1 MTAMEIVRRIGP
13 RGQTALKAGVV
24 IVALL
29 ILTIWLALTP
39 PGILGKA
46 DAIGYAVCH
55 RIELRSFWIGDR
67 PTPLCARCSGMYLGM
82 LTGFIFQW
90 VQGKR
95 GGLPPL
101 RISIPLSIFLITFGV
116 DGLNSYL
123 HFFPQAPTLYQP
135 SNLLRLATGSGLGLL
150 VAVIFLPLF
159 NQYFWT
165 EPDPRPALANYRQV
179 GLLLFMVGL
188 VATVM
193 FLQIPGLIT
202 LLAILSAATV
212 WLVLGMCYTL
222 LWMTVFQRENSF
234 SSLKSGWLLLTM
246 GFTTALIQIG
256 AVDWLRYTLTGTWS
270 GFTF

>member
-1 MTAMEIVRRIGP
+1 MKIIQRISP
-13 RGQTALKAGVV
+13 RAKTLLKAGL
-24 IVALL
+24 ALL
-29 ILTIWLALTP
+29 ALLALTLWLALTP

-90 VQGKR
+90 AQGKR
-95 GGLPPL
+95 SALPPL

-123 HFFPQAPTLYQP
+123 HFFPQAPTLYTP
-135 SNLLRLATGSGLGLL
+135 TNLLRLASGSGLGLL

-159 NQYFWT
+159 NQYFWK
-165 EPDPRPALANYRQV
+165 EPDPRPVLADYGQTILLIAL
-179 GLLLFMVGL
+179 VGL
-188 VATVM
+188 VSAAM
-193 FLQIPGLIT
+193 YLQIPALIS
-202 LLAILSAATV
+202 LLAVLSAATV

-222 LWMTVFQRENSF
+222 LWMTVFQLENSF
-234 SSLKSGWLLLTM
+234 TSLTSGWLLLTA
-246 GFTTALIQIG
+246 GFTTALLQIG

-270 GFTF
+270 GFIF